1 MLVENALELQS
12 FKWSSKI
19 VLQLA
24 NVFVDGLEPQ
34 NFKCLNK
41 IELSMVEGRKLYWN
55 HENLNNCAK
64 FQKTLRIKNFFKFL
78 YYYIQW

>member
-1 MLVENALELQS
+1 MIFKNKTFWIWSEMKFQTVIGTYVVCRYMLAENALELQS

-41 IELSMVEGRKLYWN
+41 IELSVVDVE
-55 HENLNNCAK
+55 
-64 FQKTLRIKNFFKFL
+64 NF
-78 YYYIQW
+78 I

>member
-1 MLVENALELQS
+1 MLAENALELQS

-41 IELSMVEGRKLYWN
+41 IEFSVVDVE
-55 HENLNNCAK
+55 
-64 FQKTLRIKNFFKFL
+64 NFIETMKIWIIVQNFKQFTKEK
-78 YYYIQW
+78 YKM

>member
-12 FKWSSKI
+12 FKWLSKI

-41 IELSMVEGRKLYWN
+41 IELSMVDV
-55 HENLNNCAK
+55 ENFIETMK
-64 FQKTLRIKNFFKFL
+64 IWIIVQNFKKH
-78 YYYIQW
+78 

>member
-1 MLVENALELQS
+1 MVYSLQIYACWKCIGS

-41 IELSMVEGRKLYWN
+41 IELSMVDV
-55 HENLNNCAK
+55 ENFIETMK
-64 FQKTLRIKNFFKFL
+64 IWIIVQNFKKH
-78 YYYIQW
+78 

>member
-41 IELSMVEGRKLYWN
+41 IELSMVDV
-55 HENLNNCAK
+55 ENFIEIMK
-64 FQKTLRIKNFFKFL
+64 IWIIVQNFKKH
-78 YYYIQW
+78 

>member
-41 IELSMVEGRKLYWN
+41 IELSMVDV
-55 HENLNNCAK
+55 ENFIETMKIWIIVQNFK
-64 FQKTLRIKNFFKFL
+64 KLRIKNFFKFL